1 MFEVNINEIA
11 KLLNK
16 TFGLLQTSIRFTTN
30 TTCFL
35 QESRKYPLTS
45 AASRCWTE
53 NQRWL
58 MSLVH

>member
-1 MFEVNINEIA
+1 MATEND
-11 KLLNK
+11 
-16 TFGLLQTSIRFTTN
+16 
-30 TTCFL
+30 
-35 QESRKYPLTS
+35 YPLTS